1 MKNKAFI
8 GVQALL
14 LCAPIALFAY
24 FYSQQELSSQTH
36 QARVT
41 LLFEAKSI
49 DAKLD
54 AAVLQMLS
62 AQLNQ
67 YDELAQLAHAI
78 DALNTPQRD
87 ALFAEA
93 MPDIRQ
99 QFDAYRRLLSNK
111 VLQVE
116 SIKTA
121 AANIKNSLLYLPE
134 LLIELEQSEPELATH
149 ANRMLANLMLGQLY
163 EFVAEP
169 LMTINSESSLEQLIY
184 QHFNVA
190 LANSAELK
198 KAKQRFL
205 SLPSDQAFSAL
216 YAAYSQHHSE
226 TIEKTKHQSELLL
239 LLTIVLFLL
248 LIVFANRLYVAKNKI
263 LSTSQTLS
271 DAVARLTEGFALF
284 SRSGNLLLCNSA
296 WRNHFAITDSE
307 KMPRK
312 LEEWQRQ
319 FGEIFNSDA
328 NLHQTES
335 GAWLQVKQTNTH
347 NNGQVF
353 VSVNVSL
360 FKQAE
365 EELRKW
371 GHAIEQSPS
380 SIVITD
386 PRARIEYVNPKF
398 EQVTGYSLEDVK
410 GQTPK
415 VLGSKQG
422 FTDYK
427 ALWQTI
433 KQGKV
438 WRGEFYNRRKS
449 GDYYWEY
456 ASISPIKNQ
465 QGEIINFIAIKE
477 DITAQKSASAQL
489 KTAAAVFNAT
499 QEGIMTTN
507 AKLEI
512 TAVNPAFTKITG
524 YEEHEVLGQRPNIL
538 SSGKHDKH
546 FYEQMWSTL
555 NSHGQWASEIWNKRK
570 DGTLYPEWLAIS
582 VVHDDKGLVQQYVAI
597 LSDMT
602 ERKAQEEQIE
612 YQAYYDV
619 LTGLPNRTLLLE
631 RIEQDIKRMSRT
643 HHQSAVLFIDLDRF
657 KRVNDTMGHEAG
669 DALLISVAKR
679 LNGLLRKSDT
689 LSRFGGD
696 EFVLLLSQIAHPDH
710 AAQVADKIV
719 KALSEPF
726 VINGFEVF
734 TGASIGI
741 AILPSDAKDQKE
753 LLRLA
758 DLAMYKAK
766 EAGRN
771 QYHFFAQEMQQQVN
785 RRVELE
791 QLLRAALEHQRLTVH
806 YQPIVDTVSGK
817 LYGVEALMRWP
828 TDFGQYIS
836 PAEFI
841 PVAEESGLI
850 APLGEWLLAKA
861 CNDIRRL
868 NKALG
873 MNCYLTVNVS
883 SQQYRLGFNATII
896 KQIMQQSGFLPE
908 NLTLE
913 ITESILLEDDKAV
926 TAWLQSLRA
935 TGVNLAIDDF
945 GTGYSSLSYL
955 KRFPINIL
963 KIDRG
968 FIQDIDQ
975 NQDAAVLVNAIL
987 SMAESLSLKV
997 IAEGV
1002 EQQGQLDCLKGLGCQ
1017 YVQGYFYAKPMAIE
1031 GLIDWVEQ
1039 FSIASERIA
1048 PKLWLD

>member
-1 MKNKAFI
+1 MRNKAFI

-24 FYSQQELSSQTH
+24 FYSQQEINSHVH
-36 QARVT
+36 QARVS
-41 LLFEAKSI
+41 LLIEAKSI

-78 DALNTPQRD
+78 DELNTTQKHE
-87 ALFAEA
+87 LFNHTD
-93 MPDIRQ
+93 PDVLRQ
-99 QFDAYRRLLSNK
+99 YEAYRALLSEK

-121 AANIKNSLLYLPE
+121 AASIKNSLLYLPE
-134 LLIELEQSEPELATH
+134 LVKELEQSDPELATK
-149 ANRMLANLMLGQLY
+149 ANRALANLMLGQLY
-163 EFVAEP
+163 EFAIEP
-169 LMTINSESSLEQLIY
+169 IPHIPSESDVAKLIY

-190 LANSAELK
+190 VTRSVELK
-198 KAKQRFL
+198 QARQRFLNLPSSDTFTALYSSYNRYHSQTLEKAKQ
-205 SLPSDQAFSAL
+205 QN
-216 YAAYSQHHSE
+216 
-226 TIEKTKHQSELLL
+226 ELLL
-239 LLTIVLFLL
+239 TLAIVLFLL
-248 LIVFANRLYVAKNKI
+248 LIVFANRLYAAKNKI
-263 LSTSQTLS
+263 LSTSRTLS

-296 WRNHFAITDSE
+296 WCEHFAVEDQSS
-307 KMPRK
+307 MPRK
-312 LEEWQRQ
+312 LEQWQHQ
-319 FGEIFNSDA
+319 FGDIFNTDS
-328 NLHQTES
+328 NLHQTAL
-335 GAWLQVKQTNTH
+335 GTWLQIKQTKTH

-353 VSVNVSL
+353 VSVNVSP

-371 GHAIEQSPS
+371 GHAIEQSPA
-380 SIVITD
+380 SIIITD

-398 EQVTGYSLEDVK
+398 EQVTGYSLAEIK

-427 ALWQTI
+427 ALWRTI

-438 WRGEFYNRRKS
+438 WRGEFFNRRKS

-538 SSGKHDKH
+538 SSGKHDRH
-546 FYEQMWSTL
+546 FYDQMWSTL
-555 NSHGQWASEIWNKRK
+555 NTQGQWASEIWNKRK

-582 VVHDDKGLVQQYVAI
+582 VVYDDKGLVQQYVAI

-643 HHQSAVLFIDLDRF
+643 KHQSAVLFIDLDRF

-669 DALLISVAKR
+669 DVLLISVAKR
-679 LNGLLRKSDT
+679 LNELLRKSDT

-696 EFVLLLSQIAHPDH
+696 EFVLLLSQITHPDH

-741 AILPSDAKDQKE
+741 AILPGDAKDQKE

-791 QLLRAALEHQRLTVH
+791 QHLRVALEHKKITVH
-806 YQPIVDTVSGK
+806 YQPIIDIVTGQ

-850 APLGEWLLAKA
+850 APLGEWLLGQA
-861 CNDIRRL
+861 CGDIRRL
-868 NKALG
+868 NKAIGL
-873 MNCYLTVNVS
+873 NCYLTVNVS

-896 KQIMQQSGFLPE
+896 KQIMQQSGFHPE

-926 TAWLQSLRA
+926 TEWLQSLRA

-955 KRFPINIL
+955 KRFPINTL

-987 SMAESLSLKV
+987 SMAKSLSLKV

-1002 EQQGQLDCLKGLGCQ
+1002 EQQGQLDSLKNLGCQ
-1017 YVQGYFYAKPMAIE
+1017 YVQGYLYAKPMAIE
-1031 GLIDWVEQ
+1031 GLIEWVER
-1039 FSIASERIA
+1039 FTLISERTCH
-1048 PKLWLD
+1048 KLWLD